1 MTSVYCGTCA
11 WCFREF
17 RSARDGITQRH
28 GWVEVSG
35 GHLGGR
41 HPGEYGNVSHSN
53 DCGGIPFPPY
63 ELSCAGTKAR
73 LTHERACLAVLEKRL
88 AYYATRPD
96 FVVRRA
102 FRIDWR
108 AAREPDAE
116 YEVKLVPGDDFE
128 VVESKDYW
136 NKHRFSY
143 EQVLKGYVD
152 KAESEREAR
161 VEAIAFCEDKI
172 ATWKEAELR
181 EYEVRKA
188 TVHFKRE
195 GARMP
200 YCGSRS
206 RGLHTTADEAVTT
219 CSKCRRGIETAKRE
233 VEARDAVKA
242 RGMALY
248 DWLVA
253 HGKPA
258 SPKEIKAA
266 LGFDQKAL
274 NSALEAER
282 RRINTNYGASTTTYV
297 ADAIEAKEATPS

>member
-41 HPGEYGNVSHSN
+41 HPGEYGNVSHTS

-73 LTHERACLAVLEKRL
+73 LAHERACLAALEKRL

-96 FVVRRA
+96 FVVRRTFA
-102 FRIDWR
+102 LGNWR
-108 AAREPDAE
+108 TGKDNTE
-116 YEVKLVPGDDFE
+116 YAVKLVSGDDFE
-128 VVESKDYW
+128 VVEGKDYW
-136 NKHRFSY
+136 SKHRFVY
-143 EQVLKGYVD
+143 EKVLGGYVD
-152 KAESEREAR
+152 MAENEHRAH
-161 VEAIAFCEDKI
+161 VAAIAFCEDKI

-181 EYEVRKA
+181 EFEARKA
-188 TVHFKRE
+188 TVHFKRD

-206 RGLHTTADEAVTT
+206 YGLHTTADEAAAT
-219 CSKCRRGIETAKRE
+219 CSKCRHGIETAKRE
-233 VEARDAVKA
+233 TAARDAVKA
-242 RGMALY
+242 RGVALY
-248 DWLVA
+248 NWLVA

-274 NSALEAER
+274 NGALESER
-282 RRINTNYGASTTTYV
+282 RRINTNYGASTTTYA
-297 ADAIEAKEATPS
+297 ADAEAKEATPS